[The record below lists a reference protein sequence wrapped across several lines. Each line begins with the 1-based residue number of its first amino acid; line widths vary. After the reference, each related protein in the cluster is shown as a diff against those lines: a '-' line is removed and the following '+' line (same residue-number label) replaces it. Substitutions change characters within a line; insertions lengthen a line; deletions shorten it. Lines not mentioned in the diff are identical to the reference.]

1 MWITNGCVDEDTL
14 GDVFLIYARTG
25 EGSGGLSMFLVEKGD
40 EGFSLGTKIK
50 VGVFQVY
57 WRCTLNSPLH
67 RSSGQVWH
75 AGICDRGTCV

>member
-50 VGVFQVY
+50 VGVFQHSLRLDTKSIGVA
-57 WRCTLNSPLH
+57 L
-67 RSSGQVWH
+67 
-75 AGICDRGTCV
+75 